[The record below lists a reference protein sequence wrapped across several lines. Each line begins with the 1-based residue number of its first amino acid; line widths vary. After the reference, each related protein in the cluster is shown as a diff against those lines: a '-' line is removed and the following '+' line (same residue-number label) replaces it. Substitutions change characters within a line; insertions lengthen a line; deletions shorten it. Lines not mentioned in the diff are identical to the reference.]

1 MLLLKC
7 QLASDMGCIRTN
19 NEDMILFNG
28 GLYRDETYEQK
39 FELIPQARFTAFVA
53 DGMVEN
59 LPVSWLPRHSTVLLP
74 IFLPI
79 FPMRHCPAR

>member
-53 DGMVEN
+53 DGMGGHEGGEFASGY
-59 LPVSWLPRHSTVLLP
+59 PGIRPFYYRSSFRS
-74 IFLPI
+74 
-79 FPMRHCPAR
+79 FP